1 MRNTSIILSACL
13 AILSAAPFA
22 AHAQESGSASG
33 NAGGDAFAKRLLA
46 TPSVEQKTYACFVR
60 TYDKAH
66 LAKHPRQKVT
76 DMKLL
81 VGAER
86 LPEDAEVSYSFR
98 VNVKLRT
105 HKGELESF
113 SSCGH
118 AEASENP
125 KDGMSIHC
133 GGECG
138 GGGLNISPA
147 TGDKAV
153 MLNLDDIGVW
163 PVSKPE
169 EASDLRLDAGRDDKV
184 FRLDRVSNDICAAMI
199 AQDKKDD
206 EKAKAATAE
215 INEQNKKD
223 GENAKAEVTP
233 SN

>member
-1 MRNTSIILSACL
+1 MRHTSILLSACF
-13 AILSAAPFA
+13 AVLSAATVA
-22 AHAQESGSASG
+22 APAEEGA
-33 NAGGDAFAKRLLA
+33 DAFAKRLLA
-46 TPSVEQKTYACFVR
+46 TQSVEQKTYACFVR
-60 TYDKAH
+60 SYDKAH

-86 LPEDAEVSYSFR
+86 LPEDAQVSYSFR

-153 MLNLDDIGVW
+153 MLNLDDIGIW

-169 EASDLRLDAGRDDKV
+169 EASDLRLNAGRDDKV

-199 AQDKKDD
+199 VQDKKDD
-206 EKAKAATAE
+206 ATAKAATAE

-223 GENAKAEVTP
+223 ENAKTEATP
-233 SN
+233 SH

>member
-1 MRNTSIILSACL
+1 MRHTSIMLSACL

-22 AHAQESGSASG
+22 AHAQESGHATG
-33 NAGGDAFAKRLLA
+33 ANAFAKRLLA
-46 TPSVEQKTYACFVR
+46 TQSVEQKTYACFVR
-60 TYDKAH
+60 SYDKAH

-118 AEASENP
+118 AEASEDP
-125 KDGMSIHC
+125 KEGMSIHC

-169 EASDLRLDAGRDDKV
+169 EASDLRLSAGRDDKV
-184 FRLDRVSNDICAAMI
+184 FRLDRVSTDICAAMI

-206 EKAKAATAE
+206 EKAKAETAE
-215 INEQNKKD
+215 LNEQNKKD
-223 GENAKAEVTP
+223 ENAKAETP
-233 SN
+233 ASN

>member
-1 MRNTSIILSACL
+1 MRHTSVLLSAGL
-13 AILSAAPFA
+13 AILSSATVAARA
-22 AHAQESGSASG
+22 EEGA
-33 NAGGDAFAKRLLA
+33 DAFAKRLLA
-46 TPSVEQKTYACFVR
+46 TQSVEQKTYACFVR
-60 TYDKAH
+60 SYDKAH

-118 AEASENP
+118 VEASENP
-125 KDGMSIHC
+125 KEGMSIHC

-169 EASDLRLDAGRDDKV
+169 EASDLRLSAGRDDKV

-199 AQDKKDD
+199 EQDKKDD
-206 EKAKAATAE
+206 ATAKAATAE

-223 GENAKAEVTP
+223 GENAKAATTP

>member
-1 MRNTSIILSACL
+1 MRHTSILLSTCL
-13 AILSAAPFA
+13 AILSSATVAVRA
-22 AHAQESGSASG
+22 EEGS
-33 NAGGDAFAKRLLA
+33 DAFAKRLLA
-46 TPSVEQKTYACFVR
+46 ATSVDQKTYACFVR

-153 MLNLDDIGVW
+153 MLNLDDIGIW

-169 EASDLRLDAGRDDKV
+169 EASDLRLNAGRDDKV

-206 EKAKAATAE
+206 ETAKAATAE

-223 GENAKAEVTP
+223 GEKAKAETTP

>member
-1 MRNTSIILSACL
+1 MGHTSILLSACF
-13 AILSAAPFA
+13 AILSAATVA
-22 AHAQESGSASG
+22 AHAEEGA
-33 NAGGDAFAKRLLA
+33 DAFAKRLLA
-46 TPSVEQKTYACFVR
+46 TQPVEQKTYACFVR
-60 TYDKAH
+60 SYDKAH

-86 LPEDAEVSYSFR
+86 LPEDAQVSYSFR

-153 MLNLDDIGVW
+153 MLNLDDIGIW

-169 EASDLRLDAGRDDKV
+169 EASDLRLAAGRDDKV

-199 AQDKKDD
+199 VQDKKDD
-206 EKAKAATAE
+206 ATAKAATAE

-223 GENAKAEVTP
+223 ENAKTEATP
-233 SN
+233 SH